1 MQGSFSP
8 KEGWKM
14 KITSLKDLP
23 VEGKKVLLRVDFNVP
38 QDDSLAITDDSR
50 IRACLPS
57 IRYLLKE
64 GASIILMSHLGR
76 PKGVT
81 PKYSLAPCAQRLGEL
96 LHRQVTLAPDSIG
109 PQVASMAQALHPGE
123 ILMLENLRFY
133 EGEEHPEKDPSFA
146 KSLAALGDLYVND
159 AFGTAHRAHAST
171 AVIAQYFPGKKAA
184 GFLLE
189 KEICFLGEA
198 TQHPKRPF
206 YALIGG
212 AKVSSKLGVI
222 KSLLEKTDGL
232 FIGGGM
238 AFTFLKAQGVQV
250 GDSLVEEALLEEATA
265 ILKES
270 HRLKKRLMLPVDVVI
285 TQEVVKDAPHRL
297 IDLGKESIP
306 PGWKGVDIGPQT
318 LAAIED
324 AIEDAGTL
332 LWNGPFGVFEIPP
345 FDKGT
350 EGIARLLANA
360 QAVTLVG
367 GGDSVAAVNALGL
380 QESYTHLS
388 TGGGASLEYLE
399 FGTLPG
405 LQALED
411 EDVALSPSSKGAFPL

>member
-1 MQGSFSP
+1 MG
-8 KEGWKM
+8 
-14 KITSLKDLP
+14 IASLKDLD
-23 VEGKKVLLRVDFNVP
+23 VKGKKVLLRVDYNVP
-38 QDDSLAITDDSR
+38 QDAALAITDDSR
-50 IRACLPS
+50 IRASLPS

-64 GASIILMSHLGR
+64 GAAIILMSHLGR

-81 PKYSLAPCAQRLGEL
+81 PQYSLAPCAERLGVL
-96 LHRQVTLAPDSIG
+96 LRHPVLLAPDCTG
-109 PQVASMAQALHPGE
+109 PQTVAMASALHPGE

-146 KSLAALGDLYVND
+146 KALASLGDLYVND

-171 AVIAQYFPGKKAA
+171 AVIAQYFPKRAAA

-189 KEICFLGEA
+189 KEVCFLGEA

-212 AKVSSKLGVI
+212 AKVSSKLGVL

-238 AFTFLKAQGVQV
+238 AFTFLKAQGVQI
-250 GDSLVEEALLEEATA
+250 GDSLIEEALLGEAEA
-265 ILKES
+265 ILEAGQ
-270 HRLKKRLMLPVDVVI
+270 RLGKTIMLPIDIVM
-285 TQEVVKDAPHRL
+285 TQEIKENAPCRL
-297 IDLGKESIP
+297 VDLAKEVIP
-306 PGWKGVDIGPQT
+306 QGWKGVDIGPQT

-350 EGIARLLANA
+350 EGIARLLAQS

-367 GGDSVAAVNALGL
+367 GGDSVAAINALGL

-405 LQALED
+405 LEALE
-411 EDVALSPSSKGAFPL
+411 S